1 MTEYNLEK
9 LFYDL
14 LKKKNIDKEISYT
27 STLLINKNVLAKKIG
42 EETIEVI
49 LEYLGNNKD
58 KIIQESADLLYHL
71 IVMWIS
77 SNVNPS
83 EVWQEL
89 QKRKGISGFE
99 EKKSRTN

>member
-27 STLLINKNVLAKKIG
+27 STLLTNKNVLAKKIG

-58 KIIQESADLLYHL
+58 NIIQESADLLYHL